1 MNPEESKADKAGEA
15 YWTHFWQ
22 QLPFP
27 APIDVSRKDA
37 GSYVHRK
44 LDEHFNLVF
53 ASLNPAELDLLE
65 IGCGNSAYLSF
76 FNHQYGFRVHGIDY
90 STYGCQRTREI
101 LHRDQVAGNIIHGDL
116 FAPPQEL
123 LGRFDVVCSFGVA
136 EHFENT
142 SDVIFKMSAFVKP
155 GGLLI
160 TTIPN
165 LSGPTGWIQKWFNR
179 PVYDIHKVMKLGDL
193 KRHIQNAGL
202 EIVLASRFVPISFG
216 VTLEEIDG
224 KQVRFKGLKRII
236 LKGLQVIEKVMCRI
250 DDHVVGLP
258 KTDTWCAG
266 FIVTARKPHQPLA

>member
-1 MNPEESKADKAGEA
+1 MKPEENKADKAGES

-27 APIDVSRKDA
+27 APINVSRKVA

-44 LDEHFNLVF
+44 LDEHFNFVF
-53 ASLNPAELDLLE
+53 SNLNPPELDLLE

-76 FNHQYGFRVHGIDY
+76 FHHRYGFRVHGIDY
-90 STYGCQRTREI
+90 SSYGCQRTREI
-101 LHRDQVAGNIIHGDL
+101 LKRDEVVGNIMHGDL
-116 FAPPQEL
+116 FEPPQEL

-142 SDVIFKMSAFVKP
+142 SGVIQRMSDFVKP

-165 LSGPTGWIQKWFNR
+165 LSGPTGLIQKYFNR
-179 PVYDIHKVMKLGDL
+179 PVYDIHRVMNLGDL
-193 KRHIQNAGL
+193 KQHIQKAGL

-224 KQVRFKGLKRII
+224 KQVRYKGLKRFL
-236 LKGLQVIEKVMCRI
+236 LKGLQVIEKIMCRV
-250 DDHVVGLP
+250 DDHLIALP
-258 KTDTWCAG
+258 KTDFWCAG
-266 FIVTARKPHQPLA
+266 FIVTARKPTEPLA

>member
-1 MNPEESKADKAGEA
+1 MKPEENKADKAGES

-27 APIDVSRKDA
+27 TPIDVSRKVA

-44 LDEHFNLVF
+44 LDEHFNFVF
-53 ASLNPAELDLLE
+53 SNLNPPELDLLE

-76 FNHQYGFRVHGIDY
+76 FHHRYGFRVHGIDY
-90 STYGCQRTREI
+90 SSYGCQRTREI
-101 LHRDQVAGNIIHGDL
+101 LKQDEVAGNIMHGDL
-116 FAPPQEL
+116 FEPPQEL

-142 SDVIFKMSAFVKP
+142 SDVILRMSDFVKP

-165 LSGPTGWIQKWFNR
+165 LSGPTGLIQKYFNR
-179 PVYDIHKVMKLGDL
+179 PVYDIHRVMNLGDL
-193 KRHIQNAGL
+193 KQHIQKAGL

-224 KQVRFKGLKRII
+224 KQVRYKGLKRFL
-236 LKGLQVIEKVMCRI
+236 LKGLQVIEKIMCRV
-250 DDHVVGLP
+250 DDHLIALP
-258 KTDTWCAG
+258 KTDFWCAG
-266 FIVTARKPHQPLA
+266 FIVTARKPTEPLA